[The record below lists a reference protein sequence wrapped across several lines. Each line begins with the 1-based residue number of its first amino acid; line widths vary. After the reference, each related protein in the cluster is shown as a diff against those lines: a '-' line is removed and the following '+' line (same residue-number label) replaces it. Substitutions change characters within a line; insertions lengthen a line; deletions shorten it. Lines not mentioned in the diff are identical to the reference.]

1 MADEAERET
10 VKLKKAEYMEQYI
23 GEVFEG
29 VISSITE
36 WGIYV
41 ELPNTVEGMV
51 HVSKIPGDFFN
62 YDEAHYEMVGAK
74 TGKKYELGQSVKV
87 RVHQVDKFLRTID
100 FLFAEE

>member
-1 MADEAERET
+1 
-10 VKLKKAEYMEQYI
+10 MEDYI

-74 TGKKYELGQSVKV
+74 TGIKYELGQSVKV

-100 FLFAEE
+100 FLFAEET